1 MQMTIPERRKLK
13 KAAPIALKY
22 ILLVVFSLFFIFPYF
37 YMLTRSLMSLPE
49 VNSTNLILFPSELHF
64 ENYSIVVDYLPYLKN
79 TLIVVFI
86 NGFFIPFTGSLI
98 AFPFARYEFKGKK
111 VMFALLM
118 STVMLPGSVTTIP
131 LYALYSRLGLLDT
144 LASQWVGAFFGGS
157 AMQIFLIIQFMRGV
171 PKELD
176 NAAYL
181 DGANKFIVFFRI
193 MLPLC
198 MNVLVYTGIGVILG
212 KWNDFTGP
220 LVYLRS
226 QRNYTMA
233 VAFYYEFSAN
243 GISALFDNY
252 KMAMVTFMTIVPML
266 LFLIFQK
273 QMIGGIKVGGLKG

>member
-22 ILLVVFSLFFIFPYF
+22 VLLVVFSLFFIFPYF

-131 LYALYSRLGLLDT
+131 LYALYSRLGAARHAR
-144 LASQWVGAFFGGS
+144 LAVGGGVLRRQRDADLS
-157 AMQIFLIIQFMRGV
+157 DYSVHARRAQGAGQRGV
-171 PKELD
+171 S
-176 NAAYL
+176 
-181 DGANKFIVFFRI
+181 R
-193 MLPLC
+193 
-198 MNVLVYTGIGVILG
+198 
-212 KWNDFTGP
+212 
-220 LVYLRS
+220 RR
-226 QRNYTMA
+226 Q
-233 VAFYYEFSAN
+233 
-243 GISALFDNY
+243 
-252 KMAMVTFMTIVPML
+252 
-266 LFLIFQK
+266 
-273 QMIGGIKVGGLKG
+273 